1 MKTMVKAREQAMKRL
16 YGLLELQKDLE
27 QRFDPN
33 QYNIFVFGSYITVN
47 YIEGVSDIDVAVY
60 TEDFDLYKKISLYI
74 EEYFEKR
81 QVKSDIFYIDI
92 NMAAPVYTAPL
103 NSKVQLTG
111 FYPPCFEEFRRACQK
126 VLDQTKMRMMS

>member
-1 MKTMVKAREQAMKRL
+1 MKTLVKAREQAMKRL

-81 QVKSDIFYIDI
+81 QVKSDIFRIFISCD
-92 NMAAPVYTAPL
+92 TAGWP
-103 NSKVQLTG
+103 
-111 FYPPCFEEFRRACQK
+111 
-126 VLDQTKMRMMS
+126 

>member
-111 FYPPCFEEFRRACQK
+111 FYPPCLEEFRRAEPSA
-126 VLDQTKMRMMS
+126 R

>member
-27 QRFDPN
+27 QSFDPN

-111 FYPPCFEEFRRACQK
+111 FYPPCLEEFRRACQK

>member
-81 QVKSDIFYIDI
+81 QVKSDIFRIFISYD
-92 NMAAPVYTAPL
+92 TAGWP
-103 NSKVQLTG
+103 
-111 FYPPCFEEFRRACQK
+111 
-126 VLDQTKMRMMS
+126 

>member
-92 NMAAPVYTAPL
+92 NMAAPVYTDTMK
-103 NSKVQLTG
+103 SKVHLTL
-111 FYPPCFEEFRRACQK
+111 FYTPCYEEYRKACQK

>member
-16 YGLLELQKDLE
+16 YGLLELQKNLE

-81 QVKSDIFYIDI
+81 QIKSDIFYIDI

-111 FYPPCFEEFRRACQK
+111 FYPPCLEEFRRACQK